1 MAEVR
6 EMKPMRRPKR
16 YDEILDVPETKVAE
30 ILDGEIF
37 ISRRPASPQALAK
50 TVLGADLG
58 NAFNRSPHDS
68 RGPGGWW
75 MFHEP
80 ELHFHDDVLVPDN
93 VGWRRER
100 LPSVPNVPA
109 MTLAPDWVC
118 EVLSPITARI
128 DRARKMRIYA
138 RERVPW
144 LWLVDPSLQT
154 IEVYAL
160 RDGGWV
166 VKTVHAGAEPARLE
180 PFAAIELEVARWW
193 IDTA

>member
-1 MAEVR
+1 
-6 EMKPMRRPKR
+6 MRQPHRPAR

-37 ISRRPASPQALAK
+37 ISPRPASPQAMAK
-50 TVLGADLG
+50 SGVGADVG
-58 NAFNRSPHDS
+58 WAFQGSADHS

-75 MFHEP
+75 LLNEP

-100 LPSVPNVPA
+100 LPSLPDVPA

-118 EVLSPITARI
+118 EVLSPITAGI

-138 RERVPW
+138 REGVPW

-154 IEVYAL
+154 IEVYGL
-160 RDGGWV
+160 RDGEWV

-180 PFAAIELEVARWW
+180 PFEAVELEVARWW
-193 IDTA
+193 IENA